1 MNGAVKAHEHHSLCR
16 DLAGIDWRVGQPQ
29 PKRLSLMVGLEG
41 RGALAFS
48 ELGNVAGVTA
58 GNLSAHLGR
67 L

>member
-1 MNGAVKAHEHHSLCR
+1 MNSTVKAHEHHSLCR
-16 DLAGIDWRVGQPQ
+16 DLAGMDWRVGQ
-29 PKRLSLMVGLEG
+29 PKRLSLMVALEG
-41 RGALAFS
+41 RGIPAFS

>member
-1 MNGAVKAHEHHSLCR
+1 VNGAVKVHEYHSLCR
-16 DLAGIDWRVGQPQ
+16 DLAGMDWWVDQ
-29 PKRLSLMVGLEG
+29 PKRLSLMVALEG

>member
-1 MNGAVKAHEHHSLCR
+1 MNGAVKAHEYHSLCR
-16 DLAGIDWRVGQPQ
+16 DLAGMDWRVGQ
-29 PKRLSLMVGLEG
+29 PKRLSLMVALEG

>member
-1 MNGAVKAHEHHSLCR
+1 VNGTVKAYEHHSLCR
-16 DLAGIDWRVGQPQ
+16 DLAGIDWRVGQ